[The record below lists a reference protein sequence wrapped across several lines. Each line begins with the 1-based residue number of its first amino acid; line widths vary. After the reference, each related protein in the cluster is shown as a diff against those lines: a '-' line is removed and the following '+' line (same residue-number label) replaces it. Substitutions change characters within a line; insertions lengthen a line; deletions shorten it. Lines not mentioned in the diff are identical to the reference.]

1 MLFLLASNIMRTT
14 LDLDLPILKELKA
27 FSKSNSFSLGKA
39 ATALLAEA
47 LSAHKV
53 KAKKKAPPKFKWH
66 SQNMGPAKIDI
77 SDKEAL
83 YKILDQEF
91 YPKK

>member
-47 LSAHKV
+47 LSAHK
-53 KAKKKAPPKFKWH
+53 AKRKAPPRFKWH
-66 SQNMGPAKIDI
+66 SKNMGPAKIDI

-91 YPKK
+91 YQKK